1 MGLRTWVAGLQ
12 LGQLR
17 RKMESS
23 PIQIPTDLLR
33 TKHLLVC
40 LPSGLRELTMVK
52 QFLPTIATLFRQADV
67 TLLALPG
74 IQVTD
79 IYPRKG
85 FQIITPSVD
94 QLGWA
99 GLPKRGFLQMLRGYN
114 VDLVL
119 DLNLDNSAFTSTVLL
134 NFPKAVRIG
143 RGNHLG
149 EPYYNLEIKTK
160 YLRDERNIYRSILE
174 TLGDLMNRRV
184 VMAQETVGQQLLE
197 E

>member
-1 MGLRTWVAGLQ
+1 
-12 LGQLR
+12 
-17 RKMESS
+17 
-23 PIQIPTDLLR
+23 
-33 TKHLLVC
+33 
-40 LPSGLRELTMVK
+40 MVK

-85 FQIITPSVD
+85 FQIITPSMD

-119 DLNLDNSAFTSTVLL
+119 DLNLDSSVFTSSVLL

-149 EPYYNLEIKTK
+149 EPFYNLEIKTK

-197 E
+197 D

>member
-1 MGLRTWVAGLQ
+1 MGLRSWMADLQ
-12 LGQLR
+12 LRQLR
-17 RKMESS
+17 RKMESN
-23 PIQIPTDLLR
+23 PITVPTDLLR

-40 LPSGLRELTMVK
+40 LPSGLRELTLVK
-52 QFLPTIATLFRQADV
+52 QFLPTISTLFRQADI

-99 GLPKRGFLQMLRGYN
+99 GLPKRGFLQMLQSYN

-119 DLNLDNSAFTSTVLL
+119 DLNLDRSVFTSTVLL
-134 NFPKAVRIG
+134 SFPHAVRIG

-149 EPYYNLEIKTK
+149 EPFYNLEIKTK

-184 VMAQETVGQQLLE
+184 TVASEPVGHELLE

>member
-1 MGLRTWVAGLQ
+1 MGLRNWVAELQ
-12 LGQLR
+12 LGRLR
-17 RKMESS
+17 RRMEMH
-23 PIQIPTDLLR
+23 PITVPTDLLR

-40 LPSGLRELTMVK
+40 LPSGLRELTLVK
-52 QFLPTIATLFRQADV
+52 QFLPTISSLFRQADI

-85 FQIITPSVD
+85 FQIITPSID

-99 GLPKRGFLQMLRGYN
+99 GLPRKGFLAMLQSHN

-119 DLNLDNSAFTSTVLL
+119 DFNLDNSVFTSTVLL
-134 NFPKAVRIG
+134 SFPQAVRIG

-149 EPYYNLEIKTK
+149 EPFYNLEIKTK

-184 VMAQETVGQQLLE
+184 VVTQEPGGQPLLE